1 MPELARDGFSADLPG
16 DYFSSRK
23 IITHQWPI
31 NDTFTGT
38 GTLTLRT
45 PTSALRFIL
54 RAWHLVI
61 VVSTQLAAA
70 SGISVMFFDG
80 TTARPGPGLAFFP
93 AKAQAGDGRIS
104 YVDQFDGW
112 ASGAAERSL
121 KIGASADIST
131 GVIRVSGVAYGSE
144 ER

>member
-1 MPELARDGFSADLPG
+1 MPELARDGFKGELPG

-23 IITHQWPI
+23 IITHQWAV
-31 NDTFTGT
+31 NSTFTGT

-45 PTSALRFIL
+45 PTSSLRFIL

-61 VVSTQLAAA
+61 AVKTQLAAA
-70 SGISVMFFDG
+70 NGITVLFYDG

-121 KIGASADIST
+121 LIGASDDIST